1 MAVTIPL
8 GQLAQQHWIIDRQ
21 HLTRRRLDIQRE
33 VGRVGADGVEDRR
46 EGLGFRQVGGKAAL
60 SGWRKR
66 GRLSSVS
73 CLSRPVK

>member
-1 MAVTIPL
+1 VPARRLRDFTAKCAIPL
-8 GQLAQQHWIIDRQ
+8 GQLAQQRWIIDRQ

-33 VGRVGADGVEDRR
+33 VGRVGTDGVEDGR

-66 GRLSSVS
+66 GR
-73 CLSRPVK
+73 